1 MKFVRISDF
10 NDFIDTVD
18 GCKGEVWLESRYGDK
33 FNLKSLFSRRIAM
46 GELLSERGDE
56 LELFCQFTEDEQL
69 FYKYF
74 DEHPG
79 VI

>member
-1 MKFVRISDF
+1 MKFVKVSEW
-10 NDFIDTVD
+10 NDFINTVD
-18 GCKGEVWLESRYGDK
+18 KCKGQVWFESPYGDK
-33 FNLKSLFSRRIAM
+33 YMLKSLFSRCLAI
-46 GELLSERGDE
+46 GKILDEHGDE

-74 DEHPG
+74 EEHPG